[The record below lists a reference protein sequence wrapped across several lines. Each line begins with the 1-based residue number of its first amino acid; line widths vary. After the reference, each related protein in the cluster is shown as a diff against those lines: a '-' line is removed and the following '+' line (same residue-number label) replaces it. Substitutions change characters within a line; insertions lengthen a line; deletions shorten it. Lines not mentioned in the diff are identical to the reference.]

1 MKSTI
6 YVLVCISLTPAFTL
20 SAEKQESK
28 PTTTSPKAVKIQSG
42 VVFTFDDR
50 FIDQWV
56 KQIPLFK
63 KYDAKVT
70 FFVDHF
76 HTLKPTQI
84 EGLRKLKADGHSI
97 GCHGAKHRKAVDY
110 VEKMGMQ
117 NSLKAEIYPAVK
129 LMSAAGLKP
138 TAFAYPSSS
147 RNKEIDQALLKIFQ
161 HLRGGT
167 GLSPD
172 QRMRDLQ
179 TIFVPV
185 DQISKTGALIGTGI
199 DYTGTEKRPDY
210 LVQIKDAMDHAKK
223 RGEIVIFYA
232 HNISDNGPGH
242 HLRPRA
248 LEEILAHAQHI
259 GLPTLTYDDLP

>member
-1 MKSTI
+1 MKSFLPFLI
-6 YVLVCISLTPAFTL
+6 FISLTASFTFA
-20 SAEKQESK
+20 SEKQEIQ
-28 PTTTSPKAVKIQSG
+28 TTTTAQKAVNIQSG

-50 FIDQWV
+50 FIHQWV
-56 KQIPLFK
+56 QQIPLFK
-63 KYDAKVT
+63 RYGAKVT

-84 EGLRKLKADGHSI
+84 EGLRKLKAAGHAI

-110 VEKMGMQ
+110 VQKMGME
-117 NSLKAEIYPAVK
+117 NYLKAEIYPAVK
-129 LMSAAGLKP
+129 LMTSAGLKP

-147 RNKEIDQALLKIFQ
+147 RNTQIDKALLKTFR

-167 GLSPD
+167 GLSPS
-172 QRMRDLQ
+172 QRMRDLK

-185 DQISKTGALIGTGI
+185 DQIAKTGSMIGTGI
-199 DYTGTEKRPDY
+199 DYAGTDKRPDY
-210 LVQIKDAMDHAKK
+210 LLQIKDAMDHAKK

-242 HLRPRA
+242 HLRPQA

-259 GLPTLTYDDLP
+259 ELPTLTYDDLP

>member
-1 MKSTI
+1 MKFPF
-6 YVLVCISLTPAFTL
+6 LISLTVLVAAPFA
-20 SAEKQESK
+20 SAAEK
-28 PTTTSPKAVKIQSG
+28 PKKNAAPAAHKTVNWQSG
-42 VVFTFDDR
+42 VVLTFDDR

-84 EGLRKLKADGHSI
+84 KGLRKLKAAGHAI

-110 VEKMGMQ
+110 VNKMGLD
-117 NSLKAEIYPAVK
+117 NYLKAEINPAVK
-129 LMSAAGLKP
+129 LMTVAGLKP
-138 TAFAYPSSS
+138 TSFAYPSSS
-147 RNKEIDQALLKIFQ
+147 RNTEIDRELLKTFRHI
-161 HLRGGT
+161 RGGT
-167 GLSPD
+167 GMKPE
-172 QRMRDLQ
+172 QRMRDLK

-185 DQISKTGALIGTGI
+185 NEISKTGTLIGTGI
-199 DYTGTEKRPDY
+199 DYAGTEKRPDY

-232 HNISDNGPGH
+232 HNISENGPGH
-242 HLRPRA
+242 HLRPQA
-248 LEEILAHAQHI
+248 LAEILAHAQHI
-259 GLPTLTYDDLP
+259 NLPTLTYDDLP